1 MMRTMLRDNVLL
13 RDPVDADAAVHASY
27 PPEAEIVRMYGGVL
41 GNAVERGLEQSRE
54 WVVWLTNHPFGKIVE
69 VDGHPVGAV
78 RLHSLS
84 TEDCKARL
92 AIGLFSTRF
101 LGRGVGRI
109 AISMTLDH
117 AFGAMG
123 LHRVDL
129 RVLSYNTRAIRCY
142 QACGFV
148 HEGTEREAALVDGE
162 WHDDWIMGILSREH
176 AKLKALS
183 GPGQPVV
190 L

>member
-1 MMRTMLRDNVLL
+1 MNNRSRDGVGLRDL
-13 RDPVDADAAVHASY
+13 VDADAAVYASY

-41 GNAVERGLEQSRE
+41 GGAPARSPEKSHE
-54 WVVWLTNHPFGKIVE
+54 WAVWLKSHPFAKIIE
-69 VDGHPVGAV
+69 VDGRPIGAV

-84 TEDCKARL
+84 TDDRKARL
-92 AIGLFSTRF
+92 AIGLFSTAF
-101 LGRGVGRI
+101 LGKGVGRI

-129 RVLSYNTRAIRCY
+129 RVLSFNTRAIRCY

-148 HEGTEREAALVDGE
+148 HEGTEREAALIDGE
-162 WHDDWIMGILSREH
+162 WHDDWMMGILSREH
-176 AKLKALS
+176 RS
-183 GPGQPVV
+183 
-190 L
+190 

>member
-1 MMRTMLRDNVLL
+1 MNHRPRDGVWL

-41 GNAVERGLEQSRE
+41 GDAPERSLEQSRQ
-54 WVVWLTNHPFGKIVE
+54 WVAWLKDHPFAKTIE
-69 VDGHPVGAV
+69 VDGRPVGAV

-84 TEDCKARL
+84 TDDRKARL
-92 AIGLFSTRF
+92 AIGLFSTAF
-101 LGRGVGRI
+101 LGRGTGRI

-117 AFGAMG
+117 AFGAME

-129 RVLSYNTRAIRCY
+129 RVLSFNTRAIRCY

-148 HEGTEREAALVDGE
+148 HEGTEREAALIDGE

-176 AKLKALS
+176 DSRRS
-183 GPGQPVV
+183 GIKRP
-190 L
+190 